1 MRAAHPRGKPGQVSD
16 EGGYWQDAAHCYSHC
31 QSIPHA
37 VRLLA
42 AHNSCPV
49 GAVGGD
55 WH

>member
-16 EGGYWQDAAHCYSHC
+16 DCGYWQDAAHCYS